1 MPLWVAGFLTTR
13 GVSPCAICQ
22 TNSPLSRLIAV
33 IVPYGVLTK
42 GNPSTSNRLNP
53 PPPAGLF
60 GGLGESAPAF
70 SAGPWRVSTALPAV
84 PAMYAMSETSLGA
97 GTSPIG
103 SMHELQA

>member
-1 MPLWVAGFLTTR
+1 MPLRIAELLTTS
-13 GVSPCAICQ
+13 GASACAICQ
-22 TNSPLSRLIAV
+22 TNPALSRLIAV
-33 IVPYGVLTK
+33 IVPYGGLTR

-70 SAGPWRVSTALPAV
+70 SPGPWRISTSLPAV

-97 GTSPIG
+97 GTSPTG
-103 SMHELQA
+103 SMQELQA

>member
-1 MPLWVAGFLTTR
+1 FLTTS

-33 IVPYGVLTK
+33 IVPYGGLTR
-42 GNPSTSNRLNP
+42 GNPSTSSRLKL
-53 PPPAGLF
+53 PPAAFF

-70 SAGPWRVSTALPAV
+70 SPGPWRISTSLPAV

-103 SMHELQA
+103 STQELQA